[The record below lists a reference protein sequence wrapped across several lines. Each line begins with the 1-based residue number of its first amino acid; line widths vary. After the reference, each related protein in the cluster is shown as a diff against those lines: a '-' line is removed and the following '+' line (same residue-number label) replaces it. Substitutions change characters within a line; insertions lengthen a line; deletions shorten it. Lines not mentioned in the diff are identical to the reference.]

1 MFQVDGDKIQNLLF
15 CDNSDT
21 EDTLQLDEENLG
33 FLENDVD
40 HIAHNVHTADLEPLD
55 VVIEPPIQYSTSS
68 SSAASDLQINEQ
80 NLYVNAKLSEEIKYW
95 WKKIDP
101 VSEVSSTILNNNIE
115 FEYGQILLPLEKTA
129 TPFKIFKKV
138 SKFDQFLIEIVIPQT
153 ILYSQQQ
160 GHVFEVELD
169 EMKAF
174 FVNCLSAYPLQ
185 TIKRRKKGSKESD
198 TVVCPLLVK
207 SYNEYSYMGGVDFM
221 DQKKV
226 TYQFSRKSHHKYYL
240 RIVYDLIDI
249 SINNAYVVYEKLNK
263 GNKEK
268 LDLKSYKMQLI
279 DRSLFEI
286 FTNRKRSF
294 SAAPIETA
302 KILKAI
308 QSHSQV
314 VHPTI
319 VKATKRQRCKLCTKN
334 KTSNLTF
341 NKCIECNIHLC
352 FVISRNC
359 FQTYHDS
366 L

>member
-1 MFQVDGDKIQNLLF
+1 
-15 CDNSDT
+15 
-21 EDTLQLDEENLG
+21 
-33 FLENDVD
+33 
-40 HIAHNVHTADLEPLD
+40 
-55 VVIEPPIQYSTSS
+55 
-68 SSAASDLQINEQ
+68 
-80 NLYVNAKLSEEIKYW
+80 
-95 WKKIDP
+95 
-101 VSEVSSTILNNNIE
+101 
-115 FEYGQILLPLEKTA
+115 
-129 TPFKIFKKV
+129 
-138 SKFDQFLIEIVIPQT
+138 
-153 ILYSQQQ
+153 
-160 GHVFEVELD
+160 
-169 EMKAF
+169 MKAF

-207 SYNEYSYMGGVDFM
+207 SYNEYMGGVDFM

-279 DRSLFEI
+279 DCSLFEI
-286 FTNRKRSF
+286 FTNRKQSF

-302 KILKAI
+302 KSLKAI

-352 FVISRNC
+352 FVNSRNC